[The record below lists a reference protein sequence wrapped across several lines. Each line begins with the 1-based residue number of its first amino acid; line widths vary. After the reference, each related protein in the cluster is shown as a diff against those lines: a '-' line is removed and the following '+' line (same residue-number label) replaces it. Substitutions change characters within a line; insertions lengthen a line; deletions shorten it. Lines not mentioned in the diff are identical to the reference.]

1 MIRYWKPDR
10 VRTILL
16 ARTALVAI
24 LAMCITAISTP
35 PVFAQTTGQEVIEQA
50 RKECASLDDG
60 TLDVSQGAITSIDVT
75 GDGVA
80 DEVVDMSKVI
90 CSSARSFFC
99 GTGGCGLTII
109 ANGKSSDF
117 LAKAW
122 KVVMWD
128 EQPILLLIV
137 HGSECGY
144 NNLRRC
150 YRAAVWTE
158 TGFST
163 VGNQ

>member
-1 MIRYWKPDR
+1 MIKFRKTVR
-10 VRTILL
+10 VQFSGLVRATVLALMSAIMLTVSSPPLL
-16 ARTALVAI
+16 
-24 LAMCITAISTP
+24 
-35 PVFAQTTGQEVIEQA
+35 AQTTGQEVIEKA
-50 RKECASLDDG
+50 RKDCASLDDG
-60 TLDVSQGAITSIDVT
+60 TLEVSQGAITSIDVT

-109 ANGKSSDF
+109 ADGKSSDF

-128 EQPILLLIV
+128 EQPLLLLVV
-137 HGSECGY
+137 HGSECGG

-158 TGFST
+158 NGFST
-163 VGNQ
+163 VGN